1 MSECVLSKMLM
12 IIIYLI
18 IIILIPIFLYYL
30 FKLTVDNRKKE
41 EIYNLA
47 KQKSIQIGKPL
58 IVFNDRS
65 NGLVIN
71 PEDKSSEN
79 FEGDIIDIIDQ
90 MADNSGVILLL
101 NVLEYIDDESIK
113 ILVEQL
119 KNVSG
124 GNLYS
129 TNIGKNSP
137 LTILDYKIINIM
149 DKSYYLPEDS
159 IAWSKP
165 NQFQKILQKFYS
177 VVFKILPDKW
187 IFNRSIQ
194 E

>member
-30 FKLTVDNRKKE
+30 FKLTVDNKKKD
-41 EIYNLA
+41 EILNLA

-58 IVFNDRS
+58 IVFNGRS

-71 PEDKSSEN
+71 PEDKSSEK
-79 FEGDIIDIIDQ
+79 FEGDIIDIINQ

-113 ILVEQL
+113 ILVAQL

-129 TNIGKNSP
+129 VNISKNSP
-137 LTILDYKIINIM
+137 LTILDHKIINLM
-149 DKSYYLPEDS
+149 DKPYYLPGES
-159 IAWSKP
+159 ITWSKS

-177 VVFKILPDKW
+177 VVFKILPCPK
-187 IFNRSIQ
+187 SSSLC
-194 E
+194 